1 MSTPKTK
8 NGHDMFESLSAL
20 QKCVRRGLEEQ
31 ALYWASEL
39 DRSGYSQ
46 HLWNRLRIIASEDV
60 GLAESNVAVQ
70 IRTLYHN
77 WQEAPE
83 NKLWVM
89 HAILILVRAPKS
101 RIVDHAACLFYSA
114 KRPTFEVPDFAL
126 DKHTYRGRKM
136 GRGIDQFFAE
146 DGGGM
151 LVNQT
156 LEDPYKAR
164 ALEAC
169 KHPMPKE
176 KPAAPKADT
185 RSLLD
190 GLPGWPPDA

>member
-1 MSTPKTK
+1 MGKSPTTK
-8 NGHDMFESLSAL
+8 DGHDMFESLSAL

-60 GLAESNVAVQ
+60 GLADSNVAVQ
-70 IRTLYHN
+70 IRTLYQN
-77 WQEAPE
+77 WQDAPE

-89 HAILILVRAPKS
+89 HATLILVRAPKS
-101 RIVDHAACLFYSA
+101 RIVDHCCCLFYSA
-114 KRPTFEVPDFAL
+114 VRPTFKMPDFAL
-126 DKHTYRGRKM
+126 DKHTYRGKKM
-136 GRGIDQFFAE
+136 GRGIDHFFAE

-156 LEDPYKAR
+156 LPDPLQGAG
-164 ALEAC
+164 AG
-169 KHPMPKE
+169 
-176 KPAAPKADT
+176 
-185 RSLLD
+185 
-190 GLPGWPPDA
+190 GLQTPHAGGETSGG